1 MRTLTK
7 RVANNSKLTKRAT
20 TDILVMKM
28 TFLRRRNLMKRRREA
43 LTKIPQGERLSYSIV
58 LSLEEKIGTE
68 KLYKLRVMTE
78 LLSLMDQL

>member
-7 RVANNSKLTKRAT
+7 RVANNSKLTKRET

-28 TFLRRRNLMKRRREA
+28 TFLRRRTLMKRRREA
-43 LTKIPQGERLSYSIV
+43 LTKIPQAERLFYSIV

>member
-28 TFLRRRNLMKRRREA
+28 TFLRRRTLMKRRKEA
-43 LTKIPQGERLSYSIV
+43 LTKNPQAERLFYSIV
-58 LSLEEKIGTE
+58 LSLAEKIGTE